1 VAPGDR
7 FKVFGVSS
15 GEFAYRNIGCADR
28 ERAAVMVLEVMPE
41 AAEQDGLQ
49 ALRLGSLVEHP
60 ERRPHMPHFVADD
73 VADDRGHFD
82 NAEEF
87 RPSRSVFMVTM
98 TGRFVPAIAMIT
110 GSVEARHRGGF
121 MSLNS
126 CVQQTFSGLGT
137 SFGGYLIIDQ
147 VRQPLQNYGLIGWI
161 AAGIAIACIGLAAR
175 LRRPPAS
182 PSSPDAATAEIM
194 G

>member
-1 VAPGDR
+1 
-7 FKVFGVSS
+7 
-15 GEFAYRNIGCADR
+15 
-28 ERAAVMVLEVMPE
+28 
-41 AAEQDGLQ
+41 
-49 ALRLGSLVEHP
+49 
-60 ERRPHMPHFVADD
+60 
-73 VADDRGHFD
+73 
-82 NAEEF
+82 
-87 RPSRSVFMVTM
+87 
-98 TGRFVPAIAMIT
+98 
-110 GSVEARHRGGF
+110 

-182 PSSPDAATAEIM
+182 ASSPDAATAEIM

>member
-1 VAPGDR
+1 
-7 FKVFGVSS
+7 
-15 GEFAYRNIGCADR
+15 
-28 ERAAVMVLEVMPE
+28 MVKM
-41 AAEQDGLQ
+41 
-49 ALRLGSLVEHP
+49 
-60 ERRPHMPHFVADD
+60 
-73 VADDRGHFD
+73 RG
-82 NAEEF
+82 
-87 RPSRSVFMVTM
+87 P
-98 TGRFVPAIAMIT
+98 FVPAIAMIT

-137 SFGGYLIIDQ
+137 SFGGYLIVDH
-147 VRQPLQNYGLIGWI
+147 VHQPLRNYGLIGWI

-182 PSSPDAATAEIM
+182 APSPDAAPVEII